1 MEKGVLDI
9 LVEHFLDKKL
19 ESAMKQDDKFKD
31 KALVD
36 AVYVLDEALVNRR
49 KAQDMDVPDA
59 EDSIFGEDIGIDDE
73 TELKQYV
80 ESAYEAAVNKIEEV
94 EAMPLAEEA
103 KNEAEA
109 QDWWLGEQAFD
120 VHEVAETKNP
130 FGKNKSV
137 K

>member
-1 MEKGVLDI
+1 ML
-9 LVEHFLDKKL
+9 F
-19 ESAMKQDDKFKD
+19 DKFKD

-36 AVYVLDEALVNRR
+36 AVYVLDEALVSRR

-94 EAMPLAEEA
+94 ESMPLAEEA